1 MREKTNKLCAEC
13 GNTFQ
18 PILGRANTSRFCS
31 RKCCSKY
38 HSNKVATTPIIER
51 FMKHVRKEDQC
62 WIWTGNKHDYG
73 YGIFRVYDNNLK
85 PIPEFAHRVSLKI
98 FKGIEL
104 GNLHA
109 CHKCDNPSC
118 VNPEH
123 LFAGTHKDNMTD
135 MAKKNRGIKEAPW
148 VHGEKHPNSKLTAD
162 QVIAIKKDTRKPNA
176 IAVDYGVSDTLI
188 RNILQGKTWA
198 HLFSA

>member
-1 MREKTNKLCAEC
+1 
-13 GNTFQ
+13 
-18 PILGRANTSRFCS
+18 
-31 RKCCSKY
+31 
-38 HSNKVATTPIIER
+38 
-51 FMKHVRKEDQC
+51 
-62 WIWTGNKHDYG
+62 
-73 YGIFRVYDNNLK
+73 
-85 PIPEFAHRVSLKI
+85 
-98 FKGIEL
+98 
-104 GNLHA
+104 
-109 CHKCDNPSC
+109 
-118 VNPEH
+118 
-123 LFAGTHKDNMTD
+123 MTD